1 MTVYAAID
9 LHSNNSVLAVLD
21 NNDRV
26 LRQRRLPNE
35 LPAILRELEPFLDE
49 LAGVVVES
57 TYNWYWLVDGL
68 MAHGHRVHLAHTSAV
83 PQYAGLK
90 HGNDESDARHL
101 AHLLR
106 LGILPEGYIYPRAQ
120 RSVRDMLRRRFGLVR
135 TATRL
140 LLSVQST
147 WARHTGQCLRAN
159 AFRQLNAAA
168 IETALTDPIVRLSV
182 LAQIEVWQSIQE
194 QVQQMEKWVADSA
207 ECRRELSTLRS
218 IPGVGVILS
227 MTIALETGDIGRFS
241 EVGDYASYCRMVKS
255 ERLSNGK
262 KKGTGNRKS
271 GNKYLAWA
279 YIEAATFA
287 VRFSPEVK
295 RWYTSKCGKRH
306 KISALKAVAHK
317 LARASFHL
325 MRDGGRFDVHRAFG

>member
-1 MTVYAAID
+1 MSVYAAID

-21 NNDRV
+21 ESDRV

-35 LPAILRELEPFLDE
+35 LPAVLRELEPFHDE
-49 LAGVVVES
+49 LAGIVVES

-68 MAHGHRVHLAHTSAV
+68 MAHGYRVHLAHCSAV

-90 HGNDESDARHL
+90 HGDDDSDARHL

-120 RSVRDMLRRRFGLVR
+120 RGVRDLLRRRFGLVR

-147 WARHTGQCLRAN
+147 WARHTGQGLSAN
-159 AFRQLNAAA
+159 SFRRLDAAA
-168 IETALTDPIVRLSV
+168 IEAGLHDPIVRLSV
-182 LAQIEVWQSIQE
+182 LTQIKVWQGIQE
-194 QVQQMEKWVADSA
+194 QIEQMEKWVVHSA
-207 ECRRELSTLRS
+207 ECRRELIALRS
-218 IPGVGVILS
+218 IPGVGPILS
-227 MTIALETGDIGRFS
+227 LTIALETGAITRFA

-287 VRFSPEVK
+287 VRFSPQIK
-295 RWYTSKCGKRH
+295 RWYTSKCGHHH
-306 KISALKAVAHK
+306 KVSALKAVGHK
-317 LARASFHL
+317 LARAGFYL

>member
-1 MTVYAAID
+1 MSVYAGID
-9 LHSNNSVLAVLD
+9 LHSNNNVLAVLD
-21 NNDRV
+21 ETDRV

-35 LPAILRELEPFLDE
+35 LPVILRELEPFHDE

-90 HGNDESDARHL
+90 HGDDESDARHL
-101 AHLLR
+101 ARLLR

-120 RSVRDMLRRRFGLVR
+120 RSVRDLLRRRFGLVR

-140 LLSVQST
+140 LLSVQSS
-147 WARHTGQCLRAN
+147 WARHTGQGLSAN
-159 AFRQLNAAA
+159 GFRQLDGTA
-168 IETALTDPIVRLSV
+168 IEAALSDPIVRLSV
-182 LAQIEVWQSIQE
+182 LTQIKVWQSIQE
-194 QVQQMEKWVADSA
+194 QVRQMEKWVNESA
-207 ECRRELSTLRS
+207 ECRRELIALRS
-218 IPGVGVILS
+218 IPGVGVTLS
-227 MTIALETGDIGRFS
+227 TTIALETGDVTRFAD
-241 EVGDYASYCRMVKS
+241 VGNYASYCRMVKS

-262 KKGTGNRKS
+262 KKGVGNRKS

-287 VRFSPEVK
+287 VRFSPEIK
-295 RWYTSKCGKRH
+295 RWYTRKCGKCHR
-306 KISALKAVAHK
+306 IVTLKAVAHK
-317 LARASFHL
+317 LARASFYL
-325 MRDGGRFDVHRAFG
+325 LRDGGRFDVHRAFR

>member
-1 MTVYAAID
+1 MSVYAAID

-21 NNDRV
+21 ENDRV

-35 LPAILRELEPFLDE
+35 LPAILRELEPFRDE
-49 LAGVVVES
+49 LSGVVVES

-90 HGNDESDARHL
+90 HGDDESDARHL

-106 LGILPEGYIYPRAQ
+106 LGILPQGYIYPRAQ
-120 RSVRDMLRRRFGLVR
+120 RSVRDLLRRRFGLVR

-140 LLSVQST
+140 LLSVQSA
-147 WARHTGQCLRAN
+147 WARHTGQGLSAN
-159 AFRQLNAAA
+159 AFRQLDSAA
-168 IETALTDPIVRLSV
+168 IEVALPDPIVRLSV
-182 LAQIEVWQSIQE
+182 LTQIKVWQSIQE
-194 QVQQMEKWVADSA
+194 QVHQMEKWVNESA
-207 ECRRELSTLRS
+207 ECRRELIALRS

-227 MTIALETGDIGRFS
+227 TTIALETGDVSRFAQA
-241 EVGDYASYCRMVKS
+241 GNYASYCRMVKS

-262 KKGTGNRKS
+262 KKGTGNRKN

-287 VRFSPEVK
+287 MRFNPQIK
-295 RWYTSKCGKRH
+295 RWHTSKCGKRH

-317 LARASFHL
+317 LARASFYL